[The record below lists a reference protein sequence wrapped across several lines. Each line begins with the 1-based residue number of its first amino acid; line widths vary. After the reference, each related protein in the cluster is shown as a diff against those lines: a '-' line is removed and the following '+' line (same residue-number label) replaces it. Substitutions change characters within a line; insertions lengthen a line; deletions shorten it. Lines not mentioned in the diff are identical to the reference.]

1 MLSPFI
7 SRRDKFGSDNW
18 TPNDLIRE
26 FHAFAAARRDEDDS
40 MDPRNSAGALEWRI
54 QQLQRSAQILDDTR
68 HLDLRMLF
76 QPGQCTVLQL
86 DEVDR
91 REQQVVV
98 AVLLRRLYQARQN
111 AERGRSSDGTDLN
124 VPYPAFVLLEEPTA
138 DRIKTPH
145 DSGSIYS
152 NPVRRAERARDLAPL
167 AVDIQTDPRF
177 APEPLRAKPTK
188 PPEDLTFEDLFGH
201 DKGGE

>member
-40 MDPRNSAGALEWRI
+40 MDLRNSVGALEWRI

-98 AVLLRRLYQARQN
+98 AVLLRRLYQARQRGGIVDSAMRQDHGKAECSQRRECGGGRTGPERRYRFAKNCN
-111 AERGRSSDGTDLN
+111 ARRIRSSIGNTF
-124 VPYPAFVLLEEPTA
+124 PAG
-138 DRIKTPH
+138 R
-145 DSGSIYS
+145 
-152 NPVRRAERARDLAPL
+152 LAI
-167 AVDIQTDPRF
+167 A
-177 APEPLRAKPTK
+177 A
-188 PPEDLTFEDLFGH
+188 
-201 DKGGE
+201 